1 MKEENMEKT
10 FIFGHKKPDTDSVT
24 ASISLSYLKNQLG
37 FHTEPRVLGDINNES
52 KFVLKYFKTKQ
63 PKYLND
69 VKLQVKD
76 FEYQKNNFIF
86 AKESIY
92 AAFYHMLK
100 KQATTLPIVDDNQK
114 LLGIVSMKSI
124 AAEQIVGDLAHIKTS
139 YKNIHSILNGE
150 EILKYDEE
158 ITGNTLIA
166 SYRSTTFLE
175 NINVNKQT
183 ILIVGDRHSIIE
195 NAVMNHA
202 KLIIVTGN
210 GMIKEEHLKIAE
222 KNKVNIIRTSMDT
235 FSVAKVI
242 GLSNYVSTIVHSDS
256 VIAVNENDYLNDI
269 TDLSRKYRY
278 SNYPVID
285 NNGICLGLF
294 RLADMND
301 KKPKQVIL
309 VDHNS
314 MEQSVDGLEEA
325 EILEIV
331 DHHNIG
337 KIGTSKPIN
346 FRNMPVGSS
355 NTIIYMMYQE
365 HQIEIPKNIAGLMV
379 SGIISDTLLM
389 KSPTTTELDKKA
401 IEELSKIAEI
411 NPSEYAYDMFKAG
424 SSIKGMT
431 EEQILYNDFKNFK
444 MDNSKIGI
452 GQIFTLNIDE
462 IKKNENKFIDLIE
475 RVAVNNDYAV
485 VGLFVTDIIKNGSYV
500 YYNTKAQ
507 EIFKDAFNLKEIQ
520 QGEYLD
526 NIISRKK
533 QIIPN
538 VMRVM
543 D

>member
-1 MKEENMEKT
+1 MNNQT

-24 ASISLSYLKNQLG
+24 ASITLSYLKNQLG
-37 FHTEPRVLGDINNES
+37 YHTEPRVLGDINNES
-52 KFVLKYFKTKQ
+52 KFVLKYFNEKQ

-69 VKLQVKD
+69 VKLQIKD
-76 FEYQKNNFIF
+76 FDYQKDNFIF
-86 AKESIY
+86 HNESIY
-92 AAFYHMLK
+92 ASFFHMLK
-100 KQATTLPIVDDNQK
+100 SQATTLPIVDDKKK

-124 AAEQIVGDLAHIKTS
+124 AAEQIVGDLAHLETS
-139 YKNIHSILNGE
+139 YQNIQTILNGE
-150 EILKYDEE
+150 PILNFDKEIS
-158 ITGNTLIA
+158 GNTLIA

-175 NINVNKQT
+175 NIDIQRDS

-195 NAVMNHA
+195 HAVINGA
-202 KLIIVTGN
+202 KLIIITGN
-210 GMIKEEHLKIAE
+210 GTIKEEHLSIAK
-222 KNKVNIIRTSMDT
+222 KNHVNIIRTSMDT

-256 VIAVNENDYLNDI
+256 VIAVNENDYVNDI
-269 TDLSRKYRY
+269 TELSKKHRY

-309 VDHNS
+309 VDHNEA
-314 MEQSVDGLEEA
+314 EQSVDGLEEA

-331 DHHNIG
+331 DHH
-337 KIGTSKPIN
+337 KIGTIGTSMPIN

-355 NTIIYMMYQE
+355 NTIIYLMYRE
-365 HQIEIPKNIAGLMV
+365 NHIEIPKRIAGLMV

-411 NPSEYAYDMFKAG
+411 NASDYAYEMFKAG

-431 EEQILYNDFKNFK
+431 EEEILYNDFKNFK
-444 MDNSKIGI
+444 IDNAKIGI
-452 GQIFTLNIDE
+452 GQIFTLNIEE
-462 IKKNENKFIDLIE
+462 IKKNEQKFIDLIE
-475 RVAVNNDYAV
+475 RVSAHNDYAV
-485 VGLFVTDIIKNGSYV
+485 VGLFVTDIMKNGSYV
-500 YYNTKAQ
+500 YFNTKAQ
-507 EIFKDAFNLKEIQ
+507 EIFKDAFYLNEIK

-526 NIISRKK
+526 HIISRKK

-538 VMRVM
+538 IMRVM

>member
-1 MKEENMEKT
+1 MNQT

-24 ASISLSYLKNQLG
+24 ASITLSYLKNQLG
-37 FHTEPRVLGDINNES
+37 YHTEPRVLGDINNES
-52 KFVLKYFKTKQ
+52 KFVLKYFNEKQ

-69 VKLQVKD
+69 VKLQIKD
-76 FEYQKNNFIF
+76 FDYQKDNFIF
-86 AKESIY
+86 HNESIY
-92 AAFYHMLK
+92 SSFFHMLQSK
-100 KQATTLPIVDDNQK
+100 ATTLPIVDDQKK

-124 AAEQIVGDLAHIKTS
+124 AAEQIVGDLAHLETS
-139 YKNIHSILNGE
+139 YQNIQSILNGE
-150 EILKYDEE
+150 KILSFDDEIS
-158 ITGNTLIA
+158 GNTLIA

-175 NINVNKQT
+175 NIDIQKDS

-195 NAVMNHA
+195 HAVMNSA
-202 KLIIVTGN
+202 KLIIITGN
-210 GMIKEEHLKIAE
+210 GTIKEEHLAIAQR
-222 KNKVNIIRTSMDT
+222 NHVNIIRTSMDT

-256 VIAVNENDYLNDI
+256 VIAVNENDYVNDI
-269 TDLSRKYRY
+269 TELSKKHRY
-278 SNYPVID
+278 SNYPVVD
-285 NNGICLGLF
+285 NNGCCLGLF

-309 VDHNS
+309 VDHNEA
-314 MEQSVDGLEEA
+314 EQSVDGLEEA

-331 DHHNIG
+331 DHH
-337 KIGTSKPIN
+337 KIGTIGTSMPIN

-355 NTIIYMMYQE
+355 NTIIYAMYRE
-365 HQIEIPKNIAGLMV
+365 NHIEIPKNIAGLMV

-411 NPSEYAYDMFKAG
+411 NASDYAYEMFKAG

-431 EEQILYNDFKNFK
+431 EEEILYNDFKNFK
-444 MDNSKIGI
+444 IDNAKIGI
-452 GQIFTLNIDE
+452 GQIFTLNIEE
-462 IKKNENKFIDLIE
+462 IKKNEQKFIDLIE
-475 RVAVNNDYAV
+475 RVSTHNDYAV
-485 VGLFVTDIIKNGSYV
+485 VGLFVTDIMKNGSYV
-500 YYNTKAQ
+500 YFNSKAQ
-507 EIFKDAFNLKEIQ
+507 EIFKDAFYLNEIN

-526 NIISRKK
+526 HIISRKK

-538 VMRVM
+538 IMRDM

>member
-1 MKEENMEKT
+1 MNQT

-24 ASISLSYLKNQLG
+24 ASITLSYLKNKLG
-37 FHTEPRVLGDINNES
+37 YHTEPRLLGDINNES
-52 KFVLKYFKTKQ
+52 KFVLKYFKVTQ

-76 FEYQKNNFIF
+76 FNYQKGNFIF
-86 AKESIY
+86 EKESIY
-92 AAFYHMLK
+92 ASFFHMLK
-100 KQATTLPIVDDNQK
+100 NKATTLPIVDENKK

-124 AAEQIVGDLAHIKTS
+124 AAEQIVGDLAHVKTS
-139 YKNIHSILNGE
+139 YQNIHSILNGE
-150 EILKYDEE
+150 EILKFDDE
-158 ITGNTLIA
+158 IIGNTLIA

-175 NINVNKQT
+175 NINIDENT

-195 NAVMNHA
+195 HAVTNKA
-202 KLIIVTGN
+202 KLVIITGN
-210 GMIKEEHLKIAE
+210 GLLKEEHLNIAKE
-222 KNKVNIIRTSMDT
+222 NKVNIIRTSMDT

-256 VIAVNENDYLNDI
+256 VIAINENDYMNDI
-269 TDLSRKYRY
+269 TELAKKHRY
-278 SNYPVID
+278 SNYPVVD
-285 NNGICLGLF
+285 NTGKCLGLF
-294 RLADMND
+294 RLADIND
-301 KKPKQVIL
+301 KNTKQVIL
-309 VDHNS
+309 VDHNEA
-314 MEQSVDGLEEA
+314 EQSVDGLEEA

-331 DHHNIG
+331 DHH
-337 KIGTSKPIN
+337 KIGTIGTSLPIN

-355 NTIIYMMYQE
+355 NTIIYLMYKE
-365 HQIEIPKNIAGLMV
+365 NHIEIPQNMAGLMI

-401 IEELSKIAEI
+401 IEELATIAQV
-411 NPSEYAYDMFKAG
+411 NPSEYAYEMFKAG

-431 EEQILYNDFKNFK
+431 EEEILYNDFKNFK
-444 MDNSKIGI
+444 IDNSKIGI

-462 IKKNENKFIDLIE
+462 IKKNEQKFIDLIE
-475 RVAVNNDYAV
+475 RVSQHNDYSV
-485 VGLFVTDIIKNGSYV
+485 VGLFVTDIMKNGSYI
-500 YYNTKAQ
+500 YYNSKAE
-507 EIFKDAFNLKEIQ
+507 EIFKDAFYLDKIE
-520 QGEYLD
+520 QGQYLD